1 VQIAVI
7 LSCVA
12 AIVFGQI
19 LFKIVALELR
29 TDGFAG
35 LLVNAKAAALFIFAL
50 LLYAAATFAWIWV
63 LRVVPLGRAYL
74 FMSLSFAA
82 VPLLAHYVLGENLSP
97 GLLAGSAL
105 IVTGVLVTARSL

>member
-1 VQIAVI
+1 MQTAVI
-7 LSCVA
+7 LACVA

-29 TDGFAG
+29 ISGFAG
-35 LLVNAKAAALFIFAL
+35 LWVNPKAAALFLFAL
-50 LLYAAATFAWIWV
+50 ILYAAATFAWIWV
-63 LRVVPLGRAYL
+63 LRMVPLSRAYL

-105 IVTGVLVTARSL
+105 IVAGVVVTARSV